1 MRDAPRL
8 GLAAAPLPLVA
19 AYVQPLTGVRVF
31 LILIEAE
38 AILKNGIA
46 LTDVKTFVGSDS
58 GAKFVQTP
66 AIRSLFV
73 PLGPAASSRG
83 DGTASRSTTT
93 PRTSTSRPMANP
105 G

>member
-8 GLAAAPLPLVA
+8 GLVAAPLPLVA
-19 AYVQPLTGVRVF
+19 AYVQPLTGVGVF

-58 GAKFVQTP
+58 GGEARPDACRQDSLRAAGGQLLRPVGMVLHP
-66 AIRSLFV
+66 ALLQPR
-73 PLGPAASSRG
+73 PLQ
-83 DGTASRSTTT
+83 
-93 PRTSTSRPMANP
+93 
-105 G
+105 